1 MKNILLIAGVAIG
14 LASCTTEQPT
24 LGRLNTTDGFYS
36 ADFHSASQA
45 GWAGGNTSDTII
57 PDFCYLAFD
66 YGQVFTINRDSV
78 VTPLPLLGFNFTNT
92 FEFPTSLNDT
102 ALQVGTETWYY
113 GVIDNEIHLTR
124 VTDYFGMGMD
134 IQTLILT
141 EL

>member
-1 MKNILLIAGVAIG
+1 MKQLLLTIATAVT
-14 LASCTTEQPT
+14 LFSCTNEQPT
-24 LGRLNTTDGFYS
+24 IGQLNTTDGFYS
-36 ADFHSASQA
+36 VDFHSVSQA

-102 ALQVGTETWYY
+102 ALQIGTETWYY
-113 GVIDNEIHLTR
+113 GVIDNEIHLAR
-124 VTDYFGMGMD
+124 VTDYNGMGLDM
-134 IQTLILT
+134 QTLILT